1 MAKSNEKNAYT
12 RIVAHAWKDARFK
25 EKLLKN
31 PKEALKEMGMDVPAN
46 FDVRVIEEK
55 TNTMTFILPKA
66 PAQTRELSE
75 QELQKLA
82 GGAALSAPPACPS
95 TDCEPMVSLP
105 GCVGPESPSPK
116 RGRG

>member
-1 MAKSNEKNAYT
+1 MAKTNNTYAK
-12 RIVAHAWKDARFK
+12 IVAHAWKDARFK

-46 FDVRVIEEK
+46 FEVRVIEEK

-82 GGAALSAPPACPS
+82 GGGICDNLTTLWARPDNAEGVLRTSRAPCP
-95 TDCEPMVSLP
+95 
-105 GCVGPESPSPK
+105 
-116 RGRG
+116 R

>member
-1 MAKSNEKNAYT
+1 MAKSNEKNAYAK
-12 RIVAHAWKDARFK
+12 IVAHAWKDARFK

-55 TNTMTFILPKA
+55 MNTMTFILPKA

-82 GGAALSAPPACPS
+82 GGVMVSAGDACPS
-95 TDCEPMVSLP
+95 VQCEPMVSVP
-105 GCVGPESPSPK
+105 GCLPPEGPVKGS
-116 RGRG
+116 RR

>member
-1 MAKSNEKNAYT
+1 MAKSNEKNAYAK
-12 RIVAHAWKDARFK
+12 IVAHAWKDARFK

-66 PAQTRELSE
+66 PAQARELSE
-75 QELQKLA
+75 QDLQKLA
-82 GGAALSAPPACPS
+82 GGGATGPHCEGLLSQKKCAQTV
-95 TDCEPMVSLP
+95 TDCKPTSLGECP
-105 GCVGPESPSPK
+105 YYG
-116 RGRG
+116 

>member
-1 MAKSNEKNAYT
+1 MAKTNNTYAK
-12 RIVAHAWKDARFK
+12 IVAHAWKDARFR

-66 PAQTRELSE
+66 PAQSRELSE

-82 GGAALSAPPACPS
+82 GGGICDNFTTLIGGIDNGDGLLRTSRAPCP
-95 TDCEPMVSLP
+95 
-105 GCVGPESPSPK
+105 
-116 RGRG
+116 R

>member
-1 MAKSNEKNAYT
+1 MAKSNEKNAYAK
-12 RIVAHAWKDARFK
+12 IVAHAWKDARFK

-55 TNTMTFILPKA
+55 TNSSTFILPKA
-66 PAQTRELSE
+66 PAVAKELSE

-82 GGAALSAPPACPS
+82 GGIFGNACTQSFPVISCGAAANCAR
-95 TDCEPMVSLP
+95 E
-105 GCVGPESPSPK
+105 
-116 RGRG
+116 